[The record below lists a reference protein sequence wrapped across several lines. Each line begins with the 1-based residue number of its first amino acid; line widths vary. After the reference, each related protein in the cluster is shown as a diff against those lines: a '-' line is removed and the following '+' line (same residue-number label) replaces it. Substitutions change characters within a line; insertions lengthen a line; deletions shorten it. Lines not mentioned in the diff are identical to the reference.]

1 MIKCMSLFSQILSEM
16 SLYSVSFEQLVMK
29 HGNDRNAKG
38 FTSKAQLVA
47 MIFSHLARADSLREI
62 TNGLL
67 CCNGKVK
74 HLGIKA
80 APKRS
85 TLAYANEHRNADL
98 YEEYFWKQLQHFR
111 SRNMLEKSGKKFK
124 FKNKLFLFDST
135 TISLCLSLFPWAD
148 YRQTKG
154 GVKVHVLLD
163 QSDYMP
169 SFITITDAKIHDS
182 AVSKTLNLKP
192 GSIIAADRGYLDFE
206 QFSRWNKSKIFFVTR
221 MKDNICYKTVIH
233 GCGAYGSNVRSDDEI
248 ILTGINTKIKYPKKL
263 RLVTVWNEEKQE
275 EIKILTN
282 NFKLAASTIGAIY
295 KERWE
300 IELFFKTLKQT
311 LNVKTFIGTS
321 ENALR
326 IQIWTAMISL
336 LIIRWLHHLSKM
348 KWSFSVMSA
357 MLRLNLFTYR
367 PLPEWLDRPYE
378 TPPAVPVP
386 EQQLIF
392 N

>member
-16 SLYSVSFEQLVMK
+16 SLSPVNFEQLVMK

-38 FTSKAQLVA
+38 FTSKEQLVA
-47 MIFSHLARADSLREI
+47 MLFSHLARADSLREI

-74 HLGIKA
+74 HLGIKS

-98 YEEYFWKQLQHFR
+98 YEEYFWNQLQHFR
-111 SRNMLEKSGKKFK
+111 SMNMLGTSGKQFK

-135 TISLCLSLFPWAD
+135 TISLCLSLFQWAD

-169 SFITITDAKIHDS
+169 AFVTITEAKVHDS
-182 AVSKTLNLKP
+182 TISKTLNLKP
-192 GSIIAADRGYLDFE
+192 RSIIAADRGYLDFE
-206 QFSRWNKSKIFFVTR
+206 QFNKWNTSKIFFVTR
-221 MKDNICYKTVIH
+221 MKENIGYKTIIH
-233 GCGAYGSNVRSDDEI
+233 GCGTHGSNVCSDDEI

-263 RLVTVWNEEKQE
+263 RLVTVWNEEKRE

-336 LIIRWLHHLSKM
+336 LIIRWMHHLSKM
-348 KWSFSVMSA
+348 KWSFSNMSA
-357 MLRLNLFTYR
+357 MLTMNLFTYR
-367 PLPEWLDRPYE
+367 SLLEWLDKPYE
-378 TPPAVPVP
+378 TPPAVPQF
-386 EQQLIF
+386 EQLGLF
-392 N
+392 D

>member
-1 MIKCMSLFSQILSEM
+1 
-16 SLYSVSFEQLVMK
+16 
-29 HGNDRNAKG
+29 
-38 FTSKAQLVA
+38 
-47 MIFSHLARADSLREI
+47 
-62 TNGLL
+62 
-67 CCNGKVK
+67 
-74 HLGIKA
+74 
-80 APKRS
+80 
-85 TLAYANEHRNADL
+85 
-98 YEEYFWKQLQHFR
+98 
-111 SRNMLEKSGKKFK
+111 
-124 FKNKLFLFDST
+124 
-135 TISLCLSLFPWAD
+135 
-148 YRQTKG
+148 
-154 GVKVHVLLD
+154 
-163 QSDYMP
+163 
-169 SFITITDAKIHDS
+169 
-182 AVSKTLNLKP
+182 
-192 GSIIAADRGYLDFE
+192 
-206 QFSRWNKSKIFFVTR
+206 

-357 MLRLNLFTYR
+357 MMRLNLFTYR

>member
-16 SLYSVSFEQLVMK
+16 SLSPVNFEQLVIK

-47 MIFSHLARADSLREI
+47 MIFSHIARADSLREI
-62 TNGLL
+62 TNGLR
-67 CCNGKVK
+67 CCNGKVR
-74 HLGIKA
+74 HLGIKS

-85 TLAYANEHRNADL
+85 TLAYANEHRSADL
-98 YEEYFWKQLQHFR
+98 YEEYFWNQLQHFR
-111 SRNMLEKSGKKFK
+111 SINRLEKTGKKFK
-124 FKNKLFLFDST
+124 FKNKLFLMDST

-148 YRQTKG
+148 FRQTKG

-169 SFITITDAKIHDS
+169 TFVKITNAKVHDS
-182 AVSKTLNLKP
+182 IISKTLNLKP

-206 QFSRWNKSKIFFVTR
+206 QFNTWNKNKIFFVTR
-221 MKDNICYKTVIH
+221 IKDNMCYDITLP
-233 GCGAYGSNVRSDDEI
+233 GCGTYNSNVCSDDEI
-248 ILTGINTKIKYPKKL
+248 ILTGTATKTKYPGKL
-263 RLVTVWNEEKQE
+263 RLVTVWNKEQQK

-295 KERWE
+295 KERWQ
-300 IELFFKTLKQT
+300 IELFFKALKQT
-311 LNVKTFIGTS
+311 LNIKTFIGTS
-321 ENALR
+321 VNALR

-336 LIIRWLHHLSKM
+336 LIIRWLHHHSKM

-367 PLPEWLDRPYE
+367 SLLDWLDKPYE
-378 TPPAVPVP
+378 TPPAVPQF
-386 EQQLIF
+386 EQLGLF
-392 N
+392 D

>member
-1 MIKCMSLFSQILSEM
+1 MSLSPEN
-16 SLYSVSFEQLVMK
+16 FEQLVIK

-38 FTSKAQLVA
+38 FTSKDQLVA
-47 MIFSHLARADSLREI
+47 MLFSHVARADSLREI
-62 TNGLL
+62 SNGLL
-67 CCNGKVK
+67 CCNGKVR

-85 TLAYANEHRNADL
+85 TLAYANEHRSADL
-98 YEEYFWKQLQHFR
+98 YEEYFWNQPQHFR
-111 SRNMLEKSGKKFK
+111 SMNMLGKNGKQFK

-169 SFITITDAKIHDS
+169 SFVTITDAKIHDS
-182 AVSKTLNLKP
+182 AISKTLNLKP

-206 QFSRWNKSKIFFVTR
+206 QFNKWNRSKIFFVTR
-221 MKDNICYKTVIH
+221 MKDNIGYKTIIH
-233 GCGAYGSNVRSDDEI
+233 CSGAHGSNVRSDYEI
-248 ILTGINTKIKYPKKL
+248 ILTGINTKNKYPKNL
-263 RLVTVWNEEKQE
+263 RLVTVWNKEKQE

-282 NFKLAASTIGAIY
+282 HSRLAASTIGAIY

-311 LNVKTFIGTS
+311 LNLKTFIGTS

-326 IQIWTAMISL
+326 IKIWTAMISL
-336 LIIRWLHHLSKM
+336 LITRWMHHLSKM
-348 KWSFSVMSA
+348 KWSFSNMSA
-357 MLRLNLFTYR
+357 MLRMNLFTYR
-367 PLPEWLDRPYE
+367 SLLAWLDKPYE
-378 TPPAVPVP
+378 TRLAVSQF
-386 EQQLIF
+386 EQLGLF
-392 N
+392 D